1 MIQGM
6 QQSLSFANRAV
17 CLGTRQKAERIL
29 PSLLQQIDIPWERIT
44 ILDNDAQNQI
54 TGHFFFKG
62 DRLDHDLECSR
73 ELLDF
78 LSLHLSSG
86 DLLIDLNWNINRCD
100 IISWCHRRGILYV
113 NTVISRKTFC
123 QWRH

>member
-1 MIQGM
+1 M

-123 QWRH
+123 QWRR

>member
-1 MIQGM
+1 MH
-6 QQSLSFANRAV
+6 QSLCFANRAV

-44 ILDNDAQNQI
+44 ILDEDAQHHI
-54 TGHFFFKG
+54 TGNFTIRG
-62 DRLDHDLECSR
+62 DRHDRDLECSP

-78 LSLHLSSG
+78 LSRHLSSG
-86 DLLIDLNWNINRCD
+86 DLLIDLNWNISRYD

-113 NTVISRKTFC
+113 NTAVSRKTFC
-123 QWRH
+123 QWRR